1 MYKKKSLFITLEG
14 IEGSGKSFQ
23 SKKLYKNIKK
33 KNFSTILTREPGGTK
48 GAEKIRR
55 VILDDYFENN
65 SKAKF
70 DKYTDTLLYLAARNE
85 HLINKIVPALKK
97 KKVVICD
104 RFIDSTMAYQVHGK
118 KVDKNLVDIIHKHI
132 LRSVKPDLTFILK
145 VDINKAM
152 KRIKKRKTKNRYDKF
167 SKNFYAKVQNS
178 FLKIA
183 KKNKKRYFV
192 IDNSDDSPHIE
203 RVIFNKCNKI
213 LSA

>member
-1 MYKKKSLFITLEG
+1 MYKKKPLFITFEG
-14 IEGSGKSFQ
+14 IEGSGKSYQ
-23 SKKLYKNIKK
+23 SKKLYNNIKRIK
-33 KNFSTILTREPGGTK
+33 LPVFHTREPGGTIN
-48 GAEKIRR
+48 AERIRKI
-55 VILDDYFENN
+55 ILTDYFDKKKNE
-65 SKAKF
+65 KF

-97 KKVVICD
+97 KKIVICD

-183 KKNKKRYFV
+183 RKNKKRYFV
-192 IDNSDDSPHIE
+192 IDNSKDSPLIE
-203 RVIFNKCNKI
+203 RVIFDKCNKI